1 MYSFRFNEGAFLRGE
16 IFTFSFPGGHLR
28 PDDTQTGS
36 PPLPFPIQ
44 TPLEG
49 SGRRGARGGGAAG
62 GSRTEKGTKC

>member
-36 PPLPFPIQ
+36 SPPAPFSNPN
-44 TPLEG
+44 LFRGLKEEG
-49 SGRRGARGGGAAG
+49 GKGRGAAG
-62 GSRTEKGTKC
+62 E